1 MALLWCDGFEG
12 YGASDGVDLSPTG
25 VLADKYMYVD
35 QENRFTNRTSGRNG
49 AALECSDTLY
59 PTFFKTYN
67 IATTNTVICGVA
79 YYFQPKPDWNRST
92 LWPIFRF
99 ENGGGNYCASVATA
113 DTGFYLRD
121 AAGAFVGATRV
132 NLEESKYNYVELK
145 IYSHA
150 TAGTM
155 ELRVNGCPVAS
166 VSSINTQAS
175 TGGAIANIQIGF
187 SADILHKRGSRLDD
201 FYVCDDSGSTNNDF
215 LGDIT
220 VRTLFPNG
228 DDTTQFATTGNGSYS
243 THYEQVNYAD
253 ALPAT
258 DYIEDGST
266 GNRDIFTL
274 ADSTDNFA
282 TVYGVMGFAYTRY
295 DTTAN
300 NYRIVFDSN
309 GTESE
314 SANIAAASTYRY
326 DSYLLELDPD
336 TASAWTDSTINAL
349 KIGVEVQ

>member
-12 YGASDGVDLSPTG
+12 YGDTDGVDLSPTG
-25 VLADKYMYVD
+25 VLADKYRSVASED
-35 QENRFTNRTSGRNG
+35 RLTNRTTGRNG
-49 AALECSDTLY
+49 AALECSDTLN
-59 PTFFKTYN
+59 PTFFKTYH
-67 IATTNTVICGVA
+67 IATTDTVICGVA
-79 YYFQPKPDWNRST
+79 YYFQPKPDWNRAT
-92 LWPIFRF
+92 FWPLFRF
-99 ENGGGNYCASVATA
+99 ENGGGNHCASVSTT

-121 AAGAFVGATRV
+121 AAGNFVSATRV

-145 IYSHA
+145 IYSHP

-166 VSSINTQAS
+166 ISSVNTQAAS
-175 TGGAIANIQIGF
+175 GGAVTSVQIGY
-187 SADILHKRGSRLDD
+187 ATDIFHKRGSRLDD
-201 FYVCDDSGSTNNDF
+201 FYVCDDSGSVNNDF

-228 DDTTQFATTGNGSYS
+228 DDTTQFATTGNGSYA
-243 THYEQVNYAD
+243 THYEQVNFPD
-253 ALPAT
+253 ALPAS
-258 DYIEDGST
+258 DWIQDGST

-274 ADSTDNFA
+274 DDSTDDFA

-295 DTTAN
+295 DSSAN

-314 SANIAAASTYRY
+314 SANIAASSAYRY

-336 TASAWTDSTINAL
+336 TSTAWTDSTVNAL